1 MNKKV
6 SKNKKPQQEKRPQP
20 NIPKGASAWMLFFAA
35 CGCMFFIGVLV
46 GRNTM
51 PVRFD
56 MADLNEKLGRLQKS
70 VLTED
75 AGAGE
80 PDSPI
85 EQMPF
90 EFYEE
95 LRDEQLY
102 VFSDDDE
109 MPLRLIKPKF
119 EKKPESF
126 ATLAGAPPEDRQHR
140 FQEKDRDKDAPAGA
154 GERPVERPESRPVR
168 QEALHEAPD
177 PPAGSV
183 RGGYVIQVASLRNME
198 SAEAVRDKFR
208 SRGYPAY
215 TQQALVEGQGRWSRV
230 RIGPYKDKEQA
241 RDDLVRLQQAGVDA
255 ILLLAGDE

>member
-6 SKNKKPQQEKRPQP
+6 SKNKKPQQNKRPQQS
-20 NIPKGASAWMLFFAA
+20 IPKGASAWVLFFAA

-56 MADLNEKLGRLQKS
+56 MADLNEKLGHLQKS

-80 PDSPI
+80 PDGPI

-102 VFSDDDE
+102 GFSDDDE

-126 ATLAGAPPEDRQHR
+126 ASLSGVPPEDRPHR
-140 FQEKDRDKDAPAGA
+140 VQEKVSEKGESATAA
-154 GERPVERPESRPVR
+154 ERPVERAESRQVR
-168 QEALHEAPD
+168 QETPHAAPD
-177 PPAGSV
+177 PPVGRV
-183 RGGYVIQVASLRNME
+183 RGGYVIQVASLRNTE

-208 SRGYPAY
+208 ARGYPAY
-215 TQQALVEGQGRWSRV
+215 TQQAVVEGQGRWSRV

>member
-1 MNKKV
+1 MNKKM
-6 SKNKKPQQEKRPQP
+6 STHKKPQQRIP
-20 NIPKGASAWMLFFAA
+20 NRASAWMLFFAA

-80 PDSPI
+80 PDSPV

-90 EFYEE
+90 EFYEK

-102 VFSDDDE
+102 GFSDDEE

-119 EKKPESF
+119 VKKPSSF
-126 ATLAGAPPEDRQHR
+126 ATLAGAPPEDRHHR
-140 FQEKDRDKDAPAGA
+140 IQEKDTEKDESAATGQRPF
-154 GERPVERPESRPVR
+154 ERPDSRPVR
-168 QEALHEAPD
+168 QETPHEAPD
-177 PPAGSV
+177 PPEG
-183 RGGYVIQVASLRNME
+183 RIQGGYVIQVASLRNME

-215 TQQALVEGQGRWSRV
+215 TQQALVEGQGKWSRV

-241 RDDLVRLQQAGVDA
+241 RDDLVRLQHAGVDA
-255 ILLLAGDE
+255 FLLLAGDE

>member
-1 MNKKV
+1 MNKKM
-6 SKNKKPQQEKRPQP
+6 SKNKKPPQR
-20 NIPKGASAWMLFFAA
+20 IPKGASAWMLFFVA

-80 PDSPI
+80 PESPI

-90 EFYEE
+90 EFYEK

-102 VFSDDDE
+102 TFSDDDE
-109 MPLRLIKPKF
+109 MPLRVIKPKF
-119 EKKPESF
+119 EKNPTSS
-126 ATLAGAPPEDRQHR
+126 ATVAGALPEDRQHLAGV
-140 FQEKDRDKDAPAGA
+140 KDRKREAPAA
-154 GERPVERPESRPVR
+154 SGEKPVERPESRPVW
-168 QEALHEAPD
+168 QEAPHEPPD
-177 PPAGSV
+177 QPADRV
-183 RGGYVIQVASLRNME
+183 RGGYVIQVASLRSEE

-208 SRGYPAY
+208 ARGYPAY
-215 TQQALVEGQGRWSRV
+215 TQQAVVEGQGRWSRV

-241 RDDLVRLQQAGVDA
+241 RDDIVRLQQAGVDA